1 MKPVTGDQLRARP
14 ATGVLASS
22 AYGKGIG
29 TLLFSATAS
38 RLADQSAS
46 IALVLLVITRT
57 HSPRLAGLVVAAF
70 TLPTLFTGPVIGAYL
85 DRLRAKRAL
94 FAANQAALA
103 AALAGVAVLAGHA
116 PGAVLIM
123 LGLLA
128 GAVTARQLVLLV
140 GIGQLIALAPFLRRR
155 SSSVGDRSG
164 C

>member
-1 MKPVTGDQLRARP
+1 MSATASLPHLAGPNRTSDPMCVTVSDMEPVTGDPLRARP
-14 ATGVLASS
+14 PRGAAASS
-22 AYGKGIG
+22 AYRSGIG
-29 TLLFSATAS
+29 TLLFSATIS
-38 RLADQSAS
+38 RLADHSAS

-103 AALAGVAVLAGHA
+103 AALAAVAVLAGHA

-123 LGLLA
+123 LGL
-128 GAVTARQLVLLV
+128 
-140 GIGQLIALAPFLRRR
+140 
-155 SSSVGDRSG
+155 
-164 C
+164 